1 MKMLVKQGARSL
13 FAMLALTSVTAL
25 AQTFP
30 DKPVRVIVPFAP
42 GGSVDAVMRFLGPMF
57 QEATGQQLLVEN
69 RPGGGSFIGMGA
81 CAKAAPDGYTMCAT
95 TADSLTFSR
104 FLYNSIPFDVEN
116 DFTGV
121 TNMVTTS
128 GLLFT
133 STNSPL
139 MSLKDVIAREK
150 ANPGSINIATWGPGT
165 APDLYARFI
174 NRELGLKMVQIPY
187 KGAAP
192 ALTAALGG
200 EVQIS
205 YFGVGAVLP
214 HIRAGKLRP
223 LVATSQTRSKF
234 LPDVPSMADF
244 GIDPGFTSYF
254 GLYAPAKT
262 PGPVVARLNEAIVK
276 GLRSPAADKFFSAQT
291 LEVVGNS
298 PAEFTRFMQIDR
310 EAAGRLI
317 RGLGIKPTDAPN

>member
-1 MKMLVKQGARSL
+1 MNFLLKCIARG
-13 FAMLALTSVTAL
+13 MALTGACCAAASF
-25 AQTFP
+25 AQSFP
-30 DKPVRVIVPFAP
+30 EKPVRVIVPFAP
-42 GGSVDAVMRFLGPMF
+42 GGSVDAVMRFLGPSF
-57 QEATGQQLLVEN
+57 QETTGQQLLVEN

-81 CAKAAPDGYTMCAT
+81 CAKAPPDGYTMCST

-104 FLYNSIPFDVEN
+104 FLYNNIPFDVEN
-116 DFTGV
+116 DFTGI
-121 TNMVTTS
+121 TNLVTTS

-133 STNSPL
+133 SAQSPL
-139 MSLKDVIAREK
+139 TSLKDVIAQEK
-150 ANPGSINIATWGPGT
+150 ARPGSLNIATWGPGT

-174 NRELGLKMVQIPY
+174 NRELGLKLVQIPY
-187 KGAAP
+187 KGAGP
-192 ALTAALGG
+192 ALTATLGG

-205 YFGVGAVLP
+205 YFGIGAVLP

-223 LVATSQTRSKF
+223 LVATSQRRSKF
-234 LPDVPSMADF
+234 LPDVPSLAEF

-262 PGPVVARLNEAIVK
+262 PAAVIDRLNAVIVK
-276 GLRSPAADKFFSAQT
+276 ALRSPAAEKFFAAQT

-298 PAEFTRFMQIDR
+298 PAEFTRFMQTDR

>member
-1 MKMLVKQGARSL
+1 MKIPCKYFAGA
-13 FAMLALTSVTAL
+13 MAL
-25 AQTFP
+25 AGACCAAAWAQSFP
-30 DKPVRVIVPFAP
+30 EKPVRVIVPFAP
-42 GGSVDAVMRFLGPMF
+42 GGSVDAVMRFLGQPF
-57 QEATGQQLLVEN
+57 QEMTGQQLLVEN

-81 CAKAAPDGYTMCAT
+81 CAKAPPDGYTMCST

-104 FLYNSIPFDVEN
+104 FLYTNIPFDVEN

-121 TNMVTTS
+121 TNLVTTS

-133 STNSPL
+133 SAQSPL
-139 MSLKDVIAREK
+139 TSLKDVIAQEK
-150 ANPGSINIATWGPGT
+150 AKPGSLNIATWGPGT

-174 NRELGLKMVQIPY
+174 NRELGLKLVQVPY
-187 KGAAP
+187 NGAGP
-192 ALTAALGG
+192 ALTATLGG

-205 YFGVGAVLP
+205 YFGIGAVLP

-223 LVATSQTRSKF
+223 LVATSQHRSKF
-234 LPDVPSMADF
+234 LPDVPSLAEF

-262 PGPVVARLNEAIVK
+262 PAAVIERLNAVIVRA
-276 GLRSPAADKFFSAQT
+276 LRSPAAEKFFAAQT

-298 PAEFTRFMQIDR
+298 PAEFTRFMQTDR

-317 RGLGIKPTDAPN
+317 RSLGIKPTDAPN

>member
-1 MKMLVKQGARSL
+1 MKL
-13 FAMLALTSVTAL
+13 FFRLGLGNSIAVLAWFSGGAL
-25 AQTFP
+25 AQAFP
-30 DKPVRVIVPFAP
+30 EKPVRVIVPFAP
-42 GGSVDAVMRFLGPMF
+42 GGSVDAVMRFLGPQF
-57 QEATGQQLLVEN
+57 QESTGQQLLVEN

-81 CAKAAPDGYTMCAT
+81 CAKAPPDGYTMCAT

-104 FLYNSIPFDVEN
+104 FLYTNIPFDVEN

-133 STNSPL
+133 AANSPL
-139 MSLKDVIAREK
+139 TSLKDVIAREK

-205 YFGVGAVLP
+205 YFGVGAVLS

-262 PGPVVARLNEAIVK
+262 PAPVIARLNEAIVR
-276 GLRSPAADKFFSAQT
+276 GLRSAAADKFFSAQT

-298 PAEFTRFMQIDR
+298 PSEFTRFMQTDR

>member
-1 MKMLVKQGARSL
+1 MKFLFGHGSL
-13 FAMLALTSVTAL
+13 SLAAVMACFSVAAL
-25 AQTFP
+25 AQPFP
-30 DKPVRVIVPFAP
+30 DRPVRVIVPFAP
-42 GGSVDAVMRFLGPMF
+42 GGSVDAVMRFLGPQF
-57 QEATGQQLLVEN
+57 QESTGQQLLVEN
-69 RPGGGSFIGMGA
+69 RPGGGSFIGMSA

-104 FLYNSIPFDVEN
+104 YLYNSIPFDVDT

-121 TNMVTTS
+121 TNLVTTS

-133 STNSPL
+133 AASSPL
-139 MSLKDVIAREK
+139 ASMKDVIAREK

-205 YFGVGAVLP
+205 YFGIGAVLP
-214 HIRAGKLRP
+214 HIRSGKLRP

-234 LPDVPSMADF
+234 LPDVPSMAEL

-262 PGPVVARLNEAIVK
+262 PAPIIARLNEAIVK
-276 GLRSPAADKFFSAQT
+276 GLRSPSAEKFFSAQT

-298 PAEFTRFMQIDR
+298 PAEFTRFMQTDR

>member
-1 MKMLVKQGARSL
+1 MKNPMKCFAG
-13 FAMLALTSVTAL
+13 AMLLAGACCAAGAL
-25 AQTFP
+25 AQSFP
-30 DKPVRVIVPFAP
+30 EKPVRVLVPFAP
-42 GGSVDAVMRFLGPMF
+42 GGSVDAVMRFLGPSF
-57 QEATGQQLLVEN
+57 QETTGQQLLVEN

-81 CAKAAPDGYTMCAT
+81 CAKAPPDGYTMCAT

-104 FLYNSIPFDVEN
+104 FLYSNIPFDVEN

-133 STNSPL
+133 SAQSPL
-139 MSLKDVIAREK
+139 TSFKEVIAQEK
-150 ANPGSINIATWGPGT
+150 AKPGSLNIATWGPGT

-174 NRELGLKMVQIPY
+174 NRELGLKLVQIPY
-187 KGAAP
+187 KGAGP

-205 YFGVGAVLP
+205 YFGIGAVLP
-214 HIRAGKLRP
+214 QIRAGKLRA
-223 LVATSQTRSKF
+223 LVATSQQRSKF
-234 LPDVPSMADF
+234 LPDVPSLAEF

-262 PGPVVARLNEAIVK
+262 PAALIERLNAVIVRA
-276 GLRSPAADKFFSAQT
+276 LRTPAAEKFFAAQT
-291 LEVVGNS
+291 LEIVGNS
-298 PAEFTRFMQIDR
+298 AAEFTRFMQTDR

-317 RGLGIKPTDAPN
+317 RSLGIKPTDAPS

>member
-1 MKMLVKQGARSL
+1 MNLFFGQGARC
-13 FAMLALTSVTAL
+13 LAALITCFSMGTL
-25 AQTFP
+25 AQPFP
-30 DKPVRVIVPFAP
+30 DRPVRVIVPFAP
-42 GGSVDAVMRFLGPMF
+42 GGSVDAVMRFLGPQF
-57 QEATGQQLLVEN
+57 QESTGQQLLVEN
-69 RPGGGSFIGMGA
+69 RPGGGSFIGMSA
-81 CAKAAPDGYTMCAT
+81 CAKAAPDGYTLCAT

-104 FLYNSIPFDVEN
+104 FLYNSIPFDVET

-121 TNMVTTS
+121 TNLVTTS

-133 STNSPL
+133 AANSPL
-139 MSLKDVIAREK
+139 ASLKDVIAREK

-205 YFGVGAVLP
+205 YFGIGAVLP

-234 LPDVPSMADF
+234 LPDVPSMAEF

-262 PGPVVARLNEAIVK
+262 PAPIIARLNDAIVK
-276 GLRSPAADKFFSAQT
+276 GLRSPAAEKFFSAQT

-298 PAEFTRFMQIDR
+298 PAEFTRFMQADR

>member
-1 MKMLVKQGARSL
+1 MKIALKHFATGMLLAGACC
-13 FAMLALTSVTAL
+13 AAAAW
-25 AQTFP
+25 AQSFP
-30 DKPVRVIVPFAP
+30 EKPVRVIVPFAP
-42 GGSVDAVMRFLGPMF
+42 GGSVDAVMRFLGPSF
-57 QEATGQQLLVEN
+57 QETTGQQLLVEN

-81 CAKAAPDGYTMCAT
+81 CAKAPPDGYTMCST

-104 FLYNSIPFDVEN
+104 FLYNNIPFDVEN

-121 TNMVTTS
+121 TNLVTTS

-133 STNSPL
+133 SAQSPL
-139 MSLKDVIAREK
+139 TSLKDVIAQEK
-150 ANPGSINIATWGPGT
+150 AKPGSLNIATWGPGT

-174 NRELGLKMVQIPY
+174 NRELGLKLVQIPY
-187 KGAAP
+187 KGAGP
-192 ALTAALGG
+192 ALTATLGG

-205 YFGVGAVLP
+205 YFGIGAVLP

-223 LVATSQTRSKF
+223 LVATSQRRSKF
-234 LPDVPSMADF
+234 LPDVPSLAEF

-262 PGPVVARLNEAIVK
+262 PAAVIDRLNAVIVRA
-276 GLRSPAADKFFSAQT
+276 LRTPVAEKFFAAQT

-298 PAEFTRFMQIDR
+298 PAEFTRFMQTDR

-317 RGLGIKPTDAPN
+317 RSLGIKPTDAPN

>member
-1 MKMLVKQGARSL
+1 MKIPLKHFATGMVLAGACC
-13 FAMLALTSVTAL
+13 AAAAW
-25 AQTFP
+25 AQSFP
-30 DKPVRVIVPFAP
+30 EKPVRVIVPFAP
-42 GGSVDAVMRFLGPMF
+42 GGSVDAVMRFLGQPF
-57 QEATGQQLLVEN
+57 QEMTGQQLLVEN

-81 CAKAAPDGYTMCAT
+81 CAKAPPDGYTMCST

-104 FLYNSIPFDVEN
+104 FLYNNIPFDVEN

-121 TNMVTTS
+121 TNLVTTS

-133 STNSPL
+133 SAQSPL
-139 MSLKDVIAREK
+139 TSLKDVIAQEK
-150 ANPGSINIATWGPGT
+150 AKPGSLNIATWGPGT

-174 NRELGLKMVQIPY
+174 NRELGLKLMQIPY
-187 KGAAP
+187 KGAGP
-192 ALTAALGG
+192 ALTATLGG

-205 YFGVGAVLP
+205 YFGIGAVLP

-223 LVATSQTRSKF
+223 LVATSQRRSKF
-234 LPDVPSMADF
+234 LPDVPSLAEF

-262 PGPVVARLNEAIVK
+262 PAAVIERLNAVIVRA
-276 GLRSPAADKFFSAQT
+276 LRTPAAEKFFAAQT

-298 PAEFTRFMQIDR
+298 PAEFTRFMQTDR